1 MLYCLIKHWILWDR
15 IKRNV
20 SQTKRRI
27 VSVPWE
33 WRVEILLAS
42 FTHCQAQRWWVMKV
56 SIRNLCWVLHII
68 AWVFVWNL
76 PCWFDELCLTEVV
89 TEYEECSLSSGIAY
103 FLYFPPK
110 YSKFCNRKDM
120 EGNQFKV
127 TCDPLLSCNLFPS
140 FAVNTPS
147 DFNLLFSNGAHY
159 LNHFH
164 LAF

>member
-1 MLYCLIKHWILWDR
+1 MYHRQSAELSLCHESEGLKFSLPPSHTVKH
-15 IKRNV
+15 
-20 SQTKRRI
+20 
-27 VSVPWE
+27 
-33 WRVEILLAS
+33 
-42 FTHCQAQRWWVMKV
+42 RWWVMKV

-76 PCWFDELCLTEVV
+76 PCWFYELCPTEVV
-89 TEYEECSLSSGIAY
+89 IEYEECSLSSGIAY